1 MIDKAQNLEA
11 PDVQAPEFNAQDF
24 QATEV
29 VPETPEFVS
38 PEAMHYVD
46 TWGLFGIMIIIALEM
61 ATPIG
66 ILFPT
71 DAIVF

>member
-1 MIDKAQNLEA
+1 MPNNRFQAKVEA
-11 PDVQAPEFNAQDF
+11 PDISEEQAQ
-24 QATEV
+24 V
-29 VPETPEFVS
+29 L
-38 PEAMHYVD
+38 HILD
-46 TWGLFGIMIIIALEM
+46 TRGLFGIMIIIILEM